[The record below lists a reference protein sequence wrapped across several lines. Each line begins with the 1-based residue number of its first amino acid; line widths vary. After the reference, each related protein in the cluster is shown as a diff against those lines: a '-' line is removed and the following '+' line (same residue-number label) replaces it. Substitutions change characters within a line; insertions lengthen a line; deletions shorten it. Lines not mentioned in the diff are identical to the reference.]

1 MLPAAVTAST
11 SSTFLLMPDL
21 DRQDPFR
28 EVYPMVPPI
37 VVLPEPAWPWNRQL
51 WRNVSLK
58 EQASVQVLDQ
68 PDIAEPA
75 SIYA

>member
-1 MLPAAVTAST
+1 
-11 SSTFLLMPDL
+11 
-21 DRQDPFR
+21 
-28 EVYPMVPPI
+28 MVPPI